1 MEYYR
6 TMEES
11 EPLVSCKTT
20 EDSHDIVLNVSI
32 QIREKLPGRIY
43 WEEE

>member
-1 MEYYR
+1 MNLWFLAK
-6 TMEES
+6 
-11 EPLVSCKTT
+11 PQKILK
-20 EDSHDIVLNVSI
+20 DIVLNVSI